1 MTDIELRYFP
11 VHGFRGLMTRMVMD
25 LGEIKYSEKIVQI
38 RDWPV
43 EKPSK
48 LGCMKQ
54 ESNKY
59 LDSLMGFLPELK
71 INGELFAQT
80 TPMLVYLS
88 KIGKMDQLTPI
99 EEFKSG
105 MMIQTSTDAF
115 VSSVLPAF
123 SQVGI
128 SAGRDRLDIL
138 REEPKEEHRVIFHK
152 KAIEGLKGWNFP

>member
-1 MTDIELRYFP
+1 MHETGI
-11 VHGFRGLMTRMVMD
+11 
-25 LGEIKYSEKIVQI
+25 
-38 RDWPV
+38 
-43 EKPSK
+43 
-48 LGCMKQ
+48 
-54 ESNKY
+54 ESNKN

-88 KIGKMDQLTPI
+88 KIGKMDKLTPI

-105 MMIQTSTDAF
+105 MMLQTSTDAF

-138 REEPKEEHRVIFHK
+138 REEPTDEHRAIFHK
-152 KAIEGLKGWNFP
+152 KAIEGLKGGNFP